1 MITKNTT
8 LKKVLELGK
17 ACKKCGHCC
26 SHGSGALDEGDLK
39 KIAKFLETSE
49 KELKKTCLEEIE
61 KFNTKR
67 LRPVTVKKDK
77 PYGRCVF
84 FNKEKGCVIHQVKP
98 LECKTGNCSEH
109 GEDLSLWFTLNYYLN
124 ADDPGSVRQYAAYL
138 KSGGKTLKGGK
149 LDEVVPDKKT
159 LKKILE
165 YKILR

>member
-1 MITKNTT
+1 MISKNTS
-8 LKKVLELGK
+8 LKKALELGK
-17 ACKKCGHCC
+17 KCDKCGHCC
-26 SHGSGALDEGDLK
+26 SHGSGALADDDLK
-39 KIAKFLETSE
+39 KIAKFLKTTE

-67 LRPVTVKKDK
+67 LRPVTIKTKK

-84 FNKEKGCVIHQVKP
+84 FNEKKGCVIHPVKP

-109 GEDLSLWFTLNYYLN
+109 GEDLSLWFMLNYFVN
-124 ADDPGSVRQYAAYL
+124 PDDPESVRQYAAYS

-149 LDEVVPDKKT
+149 LEEIVPDKKT